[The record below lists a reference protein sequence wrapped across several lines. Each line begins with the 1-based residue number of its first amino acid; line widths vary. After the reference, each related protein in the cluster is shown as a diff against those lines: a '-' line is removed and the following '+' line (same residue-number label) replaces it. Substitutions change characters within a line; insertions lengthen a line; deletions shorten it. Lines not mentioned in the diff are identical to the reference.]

1 MIDDVEFVK
10 IKNKSEAIRKLYP
23 QVVTIT
29 PGEVWECV
37 DKNNVSVKIDES
49 KVTKEVDRADAEY
62 DAQEYAR
69 KREAEYPSIEEC
81 VHAILDDDLDAL
93 QAKRAEIK
101 TKYPKGE

>member
-101 TKYPKGE
+101 TKYPKGD